1 MVREIATY
9 LQLCCDCEE
18 GRNAPWRNYDDD
30 REVLLREKRLRSTKQ
45 KRQER
50 GTFALI
56 MLYLLLSHPNDYLV
70 AHIRPASIDG
80 Y

>member
-50 GTFALI
+50 GT
-56 MLYLLLSHPNDYLV
+56 LL
-70 AHIRPASIDG
+70 
-80 Y
+80 